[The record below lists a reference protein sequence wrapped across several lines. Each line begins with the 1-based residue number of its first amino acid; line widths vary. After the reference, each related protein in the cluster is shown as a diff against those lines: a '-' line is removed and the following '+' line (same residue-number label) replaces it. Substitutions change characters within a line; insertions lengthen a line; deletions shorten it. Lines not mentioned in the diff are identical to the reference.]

1 MTLSSASKFP
11 RINLLRERGGLLG
24 KKGQKDTFL
33 STALTRIHHQTQNA
47 PDDNM
52 NSTKVQK
59 YCSNTFIICR
69 DWDLR
74 LMPHFNLKFGGFTP
88 NLK

>member
-33 STALTRIHHQTQNA
+33 STALTRIHHQTQN
-47 PDDNM
+47 
-52 NSTKVQK
+52 V
-59 YCSNTFIICR
+59 
-69 DWDLR
+69 L
-74 LMPHFNLKFGGFTP
+74 LMTI
-88 NLK
+88 